1 MVVIFVWLSLVLL
14 LSIIPTRGLQTGHPA
29 DKVIHFVI
37 YGITAVMFLRIL
49 RFKTSLTKSIVVSIV
64 LASMYGFVI
73 ELIQSAIPWRE
84 CSFSDMIANISGA
97 AFFSI
102 LYAITY
108 SYRKK
113 I

>member
-1 MVVIFVWLSLVLL
+1 MYGIMAILL
-14 LSIIPTRGLQTGHPA
+14 TKNFRSKASMKKSAFFSII
-29 DKVIHFVI
+29 
-37 YGITAVMFLRIL
+37 
-49 RFKTSLTKSIVVSIV
+49 
-64 LASMYGFVI
+64 LASLFGFVI
-73 ELIQSAIPWRE
+73 ELIQSVIPWRE

>member
-14 LSIIPTRGLQTGHPA
+14 LSIMPTRSLQTGHPA

-49 RFKTSLTKSIVVSIV
+49 RFKTSLTKSIVLSII

-73 ELIQSAIPWRE
+73 ELLQSAIPWRKY
-84 CSFSDMIANISGA
+84 SFSDIIADVSGA
-97 AFFSI
+97 VLFSL
-102 LYAITY
+102 LYVLKEF
-108 SYRKK
+108 YRKK